1 MSLNY
6 ILYTIILI
14 CYNIKEG
21 KGMHKIYT
29 NERETVYNSKLID

>member
-6 ILYTIILI
+6 ILYTN
-14 CYNIKEG
+14 NIKES